1 MLAIQ
6 PVSVKGYS
14 KPAFTQRYD
23 RDDSLESDRSFFED
37 QKAEINGLLDDERL
51 PGGMK
56 KGLKVVSVITD
67 GIIAGISV
75 ACATIA
81 GSKWS
86 KGAFTRIAKSQ
97 FSKNAAET
105 IKPLKEFV
113 SKESDTI
120 EGLVAKGLKK
130 FKETKFGKKVVE
142 LYNDFKATK
151 FGAKVVKAA
160 KKVAEKTKAFFKGMN
175 IFKDEASYDKA
186 TKKTAT
192 VLGAGSGVAS
202 AYATAVKESELKEG
216 EAE

>member
-37 QKAEINGLLDDERL
+37 QKAEIN
-51 PGGMK
+51 
-56 KGLKVVSVITD
+56 
-67 GIIAGISV
+67 
-75 ACATIA
+75 
-81 GSKWS
+81 
-86 KGAFTRIAKSQ
+86 
-97 FSKNAAET
+97 
-105 IKPLKEFV
+105 
-113 SKESDTI
+113 
-120 EGLVAKGLKK
+120 
-130 FKETKFGKKVVE
+130 
-142 LYNDFKATK
+142 
-151 FGAKVVKAA
+151 GAKVVKAA